1 MMISRDQGRL
11 LLPVRPGFVI
21 LSITIAT
28 ILQIH
33 FVRNMRH
40 SFEKTC
46 NFCRTCTATEV
57 V

>member
-28 ILQIH
+28 ILQIALMLI
-33 FVRNMRH
+33 FGRDG
-40 SFEKTC
+40 
-46 NFCRTCTATEV
+46 A
-57 V
+57 